1 MNLDSVLPPEVFAQ
15 IKAKQ
20 GEGMGFSEILGRA
33 SMLPPMSM
41 SEIQQRADFSAIRYA
56 QCWEDSRLL
65 VAGLE
70 LAGRHCLSI
79 GSAGD
84 NSFALLA
91 AGAASVAAVEM
102 NAAQIACIEL
112 RRAAYLTLEHVE
124 FLELLGSRS
133 SSRRMEWYRVCR
145 EKMSAEARAFW
156 DGRPDAIAEG
166 IGSAGKFERYFETF
180 RNRVLPLAHGRK
192 RVLSLL
198 EKRSPEERVRF
209 YDEVWNNWRW
219 RWIFQIFFSRTVMG
233 ALGRDPEFFKYVE
246 GSVAD
251 RILARTRHAL
261 VVLDPSENPYLHWI
275 LTGTHGEA
283 LPDAL
288 EEKNFG
294 TIRNALLEG
303 RLVVAHA
310 SLEAHLARF
319 PECRYD
325 AFNLSDI
332 FEYMSGENTRDLLEK
347 ILGAS
352 SPGARLAY
360 WNMLAPRSRPESL
373 AGRLKSFETDGLFAQ
388 DRAFFYSR
396 FVVEEVIA

>member
-1 MNLDSVLPPEVFAQ
+1 
-15 IKAKQ
+15 
-20 GEGMGFSEILGRA
+20 MGFSGFLERGTMPL
-33 SMLPPMSM
+33 PMSI
-41 SEIQQRADFSAIRYA
+41 SEIQHRADFSAIRYA

-65 VAGLE
+65 GKALMPE
-70 LAGRHCLSI
+70 GRHCLSI

-91 AGAASVAAVEM
+91 AGAASAAAVEM

-112 RRAAYLTLEHVE
+112 RRAAYLTLEHGE
-124 FLELLGSRS
+124 FLELLGSRT
-133 SSRRMEWYRVCR
+133 SSRRMEWYQACR
-145 EKMSAEARAFW
+145 EELPAKAREFW
-156 DGRPDAIAEG
+156 DARPVAITEG
-166 IGSAGKFERYFETF
+166 IGSAGKFERYFEMF
-180 RNRVLPLAHGRK
+180 RKRVLLLAHGRK

-198 EKRSPEERVRF
+198 EKRSPEEREIF
-209 YDEVWNNWRW
+209 YNEVWNNRRW
-219 RWIFQIFFSRTVMG
+219 RWIFQLFFSRTVMG

-283 LPDAL
+283 LPEAL
-288 EEKNFG
+288 EERNFG

-310 SLEAHLARF
+310 SLEAHLARY

-332 FEYMSGENTRDLLEK
+332 FEYMSEENTRDLLEK
-347 ILGAS
+347 IIAAS

-373 AGRLKSFETDGLFAQ
+373 AARLKPCEAESLFAR

-396 FVVEEVIA
+396 FVVEEVVA